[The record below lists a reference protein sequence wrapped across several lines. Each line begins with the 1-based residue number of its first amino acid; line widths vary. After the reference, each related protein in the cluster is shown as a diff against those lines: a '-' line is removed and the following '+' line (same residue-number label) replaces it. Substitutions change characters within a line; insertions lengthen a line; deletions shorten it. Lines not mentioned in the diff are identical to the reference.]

1 MNFAEIKNALAAHPL
16 FGNGKTWKL
25 SPDAFPFTPQLR
37 SQLDAL
43 GNAALAFYRALERLY
58 LASANDQ
65 KILRNGTLRAPWVAP
80 LLDRGK
86 PPQLVAHQRA
96 KSLAG
101 TLPPVIR
108 PDLLICNDGF
118 ALTEFDSVPGGIGLT
133 AFLNKLYALPQN
145 PGQNSERAAET
156 PSMLTLFFDAVA
168 RGNADASIAVA
179 VSDESADYRPEFE
192 FLAEKLRAAGK
203 KIFVCH
209 PNELQI
215 RTENPTPFPP
225 RDTDGNASAS
235 ANDGNA
241 PHNAD
246 GRALRRD
253 AAADGVFLHGEKINV
268 IYRFFELFDLGN
280 VAAADALFRAV
291 ERGSVAVLP
300 PMRAFQEEKM
310 SLALLHHPTLFPFW
324 QEALGEKN
332 FAFLTRLVPE
342 TRIVEPTPERGL
354 PASAVLLA
362 PTVSGRAIR
371 DWHELA
377 DAPRRDRDLVLKAS
391 GFDATAWGARS
402 VTVGCDASQ
411 SEWRAA
417 VEAALAS
424 AREKNSLFVVQRF
437 RKPMRL
443 EHAVFDAFGNVV
455 PASGRV
461 RICPYYFVIP
471 AEKSVG
477 NGAAATRR
485 EGTSVAAA
493 RERVVLGGALC
504 TFCPADKKI
513 IHGMSDAVLVPCAF

>member
-37 SQLDAL
+37 TQLDAL

-58 LASANDQ
+58 LASANDK

-96 KSLAG
+96 KTLAG

-108 PDLLICNDGF
+108 PDLLVCNDGF

-133 AFLNKLYALPQN
+133 AFLNELYALPQN
-145 PGQNSERAAET
+145 SGQNSERAART

-225 RDTDGNASAS
+225 CN
-235 ANDGNA
+235 
-241 PHNAD
+241 
-246 GRALRRD
+246 
-253 AAADGVFLHGEKINV
+253 ADGVFLRGKKIDV
-268 IYRFFELFDLGN
+268 VYRFFELFDLGN

-310 SLALLHHPTLFPFW
+310 SLALLRHPTLFPFW
-324 QEALGEKN
+324 QEALGEEN
-332 FAFLTRLVPE
+332 FALLTRLVPE
-342 TRIVEPTPERGL
+342 TWIVEPTPERGL

-371 DWHELA
+371 DWNELA

-417 VEAALAS
+417 VEAALAA

-437 RKPMRL
+437 RKPVRL
-443 EHAVFDAFGNVV
+443 EHAVFDALGNVV

-477 NGAAATRR
+477 NGAAAARR
-485 EGTSVAAA
+485 EETSVSAA

-513 IHGMSDAVLVPCAF
+513 IHGMSDAVLVPCAL

>member
-37 SQLDAL
+37 SQLDTL

-58 LASANDQ
+58 LASANDK

-215 RTENPTPFPP
+215 RTENPMPFPP
-225 RDTDGNASAS
+225 R
-235 ANDGNA
+235 
-241 PHNAD
+241 NAD
-246 GRALRRD
+246 GRTLRRD
-253 AAADGVFLHGEKINV
+253 AAADGVFLRGEKIDV
-268 IYRFFELFDLGN
+268 VYRFFELFDLGN

-324 QEALGEKN
+324 QEALGEEN

-371 DWHELA
+371 DWRELA

-443 EHAVFDAFGNVV
+443 EHAVFDALGNVV

-461 RICPYYFVIP
+461 RICPYYFIIP

-477 NGAAATRR
+477 NGA
-485 EGTSVAAA
+485 AAA

-513 IHGMSDAVLVPCAF
+513 IHGMSDAVLVPCAL